1 MGRARDTATEG
12 ECATDDAATLAAVDA
27 YLASLRRAETPL
39 SCVVDTALAAR
50 PERRPTRAVLEG
62 AARVPSHPNARDVVA
77 GASAV
82 DLLDARTVVRWV
94 GLPERAPE
102 STDAVLVGDYLH
114 SLAFEALVGADEDG
128 VSTGLLA
135 AVTAGVSDLYGAE
148 AGVAATPGERDVPV
162 AARRGVF
169 AIADAVVD
177 ALDAT
182 ARGETR

>member
-12 ECATDDAATLAAVDA
+12 ECATDDAVTLAAVDA
-27 YLASLRRAETPL
+27 YLASLRGAETPL
-39 SCVVDTALAAR
+39 SRVVDTALAAR

-62 AARVPSHPNARDVVA
+62 ASRVPSHPNARDVVA

-114 SLAFEALVGADEDG
+114 SLAFEALVGADDG

-148 AGVAATPGERDVPV
+148 ASVAATPGERDVPV